1 MEKMDKKNLPPSI
14 FDRISIFLILFS
26 NFLNIKDKFIK
37 LY

>member
-26 NFLNIKDKFIK
+26 N
-37 LY
+37 